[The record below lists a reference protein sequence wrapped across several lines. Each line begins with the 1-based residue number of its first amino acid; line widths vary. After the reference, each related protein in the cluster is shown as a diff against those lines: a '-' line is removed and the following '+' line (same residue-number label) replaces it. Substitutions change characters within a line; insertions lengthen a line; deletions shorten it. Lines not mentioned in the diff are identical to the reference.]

1 MGHRLIRLSPIPSL
15 FITAEEPKP
24 AAAAAVPPTPSTP
37 MDHHELDTSKL
48 KKPLSPA
55 VISLVLKHHIKDLG
69 AIKAS
74 GPGGR
79 ILKGDVLAH
88 LGLIPYKP
96 APPFRTSIAP
106 PREEIVF
113 AKVCVIRNMCV

>member
-1 MGHRLIRLSPIPSL
+1 
-15 FITAEEPKP
+15 
-24 AAAAAVPPTPSTP
+24 

-55 VISLVLKHHIKDLG
+55 VLSLVLKHHIKDLD

-96 APPFRTSIAP
+96 CPPFRTSIAP

-113 AKVCVIRNMCV
+113 AKVRLLCKSCMWSY